1 MNDEIKK
8 HPSEKKQ
15 AYRVLARKYRPNNF
29 DELIGQEALVTTL
42 SNGINKGRIAQ
53 AFMLT
58 GVRGVGKTTTA
69 RIIAKAL
76 NCIGIDGNGD
86 ANIHICGKCDNCLA
100 ISEDR
105 HVDVMEMDAASHTG
119 IDDIREIIETVR
131 YLPVTARYKIYIL
144 DEVHMLSKNAF
155 NALLKTLEEPPEHVK
170 FIFATTEISKVPI
183 TILSRCQRFDLRRVT
198 NNKLKLHY
206 KDIAA
211 KENVEIDDN
220 GLDIIAIA
228 ADGSVRD
235 GLSIL
240 DQAMATSN
248 EKITSKQL
256 QNMLGLADRIK
267 IFDLFDKIMIGDHKQ
282 ALGQLNDLYNL
293 GSDPISIIKDLMDIS
308 YWITRFILN
317 PDLTND
323 LATPE
328 IERVRGKEIAEKL
341 SLPILTKIWQMLLK
355 GLNEAQIAPNGLQA
369 VEMVIIR
376 LIHSSNLPVPEDII
390 KKATNIK
397 KPEGGGENQI
407 TPSSIINSTDKNNIT
422 NKEIQSKKTVIKDI
436 DEDEIDISSHKFD
449 INISNKIN
457 NFRDMVELFGRH
469 REGILVKCL
478 TMDVNLISFS
488 QGHVKLRANKNA
500 IKDLCPKMGKLLL
513 NWTGNKWQISLGDA
527 EGQKTLYEEDQ
538 IIKNM
543 DIDNAA
549 EEPLVKSVLINFPTM
564 KVVEV
569 KKYNQSRN
577 ILTSQDE

>member
-1 MNDEIKK
+1 MNDETKNL
-8 HPSEKKQ
+8 PNEKNQ

-76 NCIGIDGNGD
+76 NCIGIDGNCD
-86 ANIHICGKCDNCLA
+86 ASVNICGKCDNCVA

-170 FIFATTEISKVPI
+170 FIFATTEIRKVPI

-198 NNKLKLHY
+198 IDKLKLHY
-206 KDIAA
+206 KNIAT
-211 KENVEIDDN
+211 KENVTIDDDA
-220 GLDIIAIA
+220 LDIITIA

-240 DQAMATSN
+240 DQAIAVDSEN
-248 EKITSKQL
+248 ITAKQL
-256 QNMLGLADRIK
+256 QNMLGLADRVK
-267 IFDLFDKIMIGDHKQ
+267 IFDLFDKIMAGDHKQ
-282 ALGQLNDLYNL
+282 ALEQLHELYNV
-293 GSDPISIIKDLMDIS
+293 GGDPIAIIKDLMDVS
-308 YWITRFILN
+308 YWLTRFILN
-317 PDLTND
+317 PELENSQS
-323 LATPE
+323 TPD
-328 IERVRGKEIAEKL
+328 IERVKGKAMAEKL
-341 SLPILTKIWQMLLK
+341 SLPILSRIWQMLLK
-355 GLNEAQIAPNGLQA
+355 GLSEAQIAPNSLQA

-376 LIHSSNLPVPEDII
+376 LIHTSNLPTPEDII

-397 KPEGGGENQI
+397 KPEEGGENQN
-407 TPSSIINSTDKNNIT
+407 TPSSDQSITVMQNKNLPKQDIEITVNEIHALDDDCHVNDLDKNT
-422 NKEIQSKKTVIKDI
+422 NNLGIII
-436 DEDEIDISSHKFD
+436 D
-449 INISNKIN
+449 
-457 NFRDMVELFGRH
+457 FRAMVDLFSQR

-478 TMDVNLISFS
+478 MMDVNLISFS
-488 QGHVKLRANKNA
+488 QGQVKLRTNKNA
-500 IKDLCPKMGKLLL
+500 IKDLCVRMSKLLL
-513 NWTGNKWQISLGDA
+513 NWTDVKWQISLGDEA
-527 EGQKTLYEEDQ
+527 GDKTLYQQDQ
-538 IIKNM
+538 MTKQNN
-543 DIDNAA
+543 IDNAA
-549 EEPLVKSVLINFPTM
+549 SEPLVKSVRKYFPT
-564 KVVEV
+564 VEIIDV
-569 KKYNQSRN
+569 IKHENIANQISN
-577 ILTSQDE
+577 

>member
-1 MNDEIKK
+1 MNDKIKNQ
-8 HPSEKKQ
+8 PNEKNQ

-76 NCIGIDGNGD
+76 NCIGIDGNSE
-86 ANIHICGKCDNCLA
+86 ASVNICGKCDNCVA

-155 NALLKTLEEPPEHVK
+155 NALLKTLEEPPAHVK
-170 FIFATTEISKVPI
+170 FIFATTEIRKVPI

-198 NNKLKLHY
+198 IDKLKLHY
-206 KDIAA
+206 KNIAT
-211 KENVEIDDN
+211 KENVTIDDDA
-220 GLDIIAIA
+220 LDIITIA

-240 DQAMATSN
+240 DQAIAVDSEN
-248 EKITSKQL
+248 ITAKQL
-256 QNMLGLADRIK
+256 QDMLGLADRVK
-267 IFDLFDKIMIGDHKQ
+267 IFDLFDKIMAGDHKQ
-282 ALGQLNDLYNL
+282 ALEQLHELYNV
-293 GSDPISIIKDLMDIS
+293 GGDPIAIIKDLMDVS
-308 YWITRFILN
+308 YWLTRFILN
-317 PDLTND
+317 PDLENSQT
-323 LATPE
+323 TPE
-328 IERVRGKEIAEKL
+328 IERVKGKAMAEKL
-341 SLPILTKIWQMLLK
+341 SLPILSRVWQMLLK
-355 GLNEAQIAPNGLQA
+355 GLSEAQIAPNSLQA

-376 LIHSSNLPVPEDII
+376 LIHSSKLPTPEDII

-397 KPEGGGENQI
+397 KPEEGGGNQT
-407 TPSSIINSTDKNNIT
+407 TPSSDQSITILQNNNLPTQDQEIEITIDETHDLDNNLDKNTNVLGEIT
-422 NKEIQSKKTVIKDI
+422 N
-436 DEDEIDISSHKFD
+436 
-449 INISNKIN
+449 
-457 NFRDMVELFGRH
+457 FRAMVDLFSQR

-478 TMDVNLISFS
+478 MMDVNLISFN
-488 QGHVKLRANKNA
+488 QGHVKLRTNKNA
-500 IKDLCPKMGKLLL
+500 VKDLCVRMSKLLL
-513 NWTGNKWQISLGDA
+513 NWTDIKWQISLGDEA
-527 EGQKTLYEEDQ
+527 GEKTLYQQDKMNKQ
-538 IIKNM
+538 S

-549 EEPLVKSVLINFPTM
+549 NEPLVKSVRKYFPT
-564 KVVEV
+564 VEIIDV
-569 KKYNQSRN
+569 IKYKN
-577 ILTSQDE
+577 IANKITN